1 MRLLV
6 EICLGLLFLGFIIN
20 LVADYRNNP
29 KEKWYV
35 VAALLMLLG
44 LIGFASVMISEIL
57 HKYT

>member
-6 EICLGLLFLGFIIN
+6 EVCLGLLFLGFIIN
-20 LVADYRNNP
+20 LLADYMDNP

-35 VAALLMLLG
+35 WAALLMLLG
-44 LIGFASVMISEIL
+44 LIGFASVMISELL

>member
-6 EICLGLLFLGFIIN
+6 EVCLGLLFLGFIIN
-20 LVADYRNNP
+20 LLADYMDNP

-35 VAALLMLLG
+35 VAAMLMLLG
-44 LIGFASVMISEIL
+44 LIGFASVMISELL